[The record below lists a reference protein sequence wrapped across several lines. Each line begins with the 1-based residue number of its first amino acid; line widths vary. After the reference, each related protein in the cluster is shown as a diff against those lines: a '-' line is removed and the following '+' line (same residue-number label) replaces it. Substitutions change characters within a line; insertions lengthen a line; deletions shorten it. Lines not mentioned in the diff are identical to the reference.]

1 MAETTAPLA
10 GQHAT
15 RDDVLDLRSLQV
27 LGIIQAHDGTTAL
40 LRSSR
45 GQVARVHVG
54 DAAFGMQVTAIGTDR
69 VMLTNRWGQT
79 EALLLPQG

>member
-1 MAETTAPLA
+1 MANTTDALA

-15 RDDVLDLRSLQV
+15 RDDVLDLRALQLLGV
-27 LGIIQAHDGTTAL
+27 LQAHDGAVAL

-45 GQVARVHVG
+45 GDVARVQVG
-54 DAAFGMQVTAIGTDR
+54 QQAFGMQVTAIGTDR

-79 EALLLPQG
+79 EALALPSG